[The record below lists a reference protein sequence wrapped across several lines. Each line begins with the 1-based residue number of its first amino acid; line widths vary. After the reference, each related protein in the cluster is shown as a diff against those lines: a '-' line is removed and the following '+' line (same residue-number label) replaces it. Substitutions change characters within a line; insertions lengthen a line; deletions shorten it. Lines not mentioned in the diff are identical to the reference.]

1 MIERENCR
9 PTICNRDTLMSEDD
23 VFMTKQL
30 VREEC
35 AKCLHQALCLQAIDL
50 LDHNKL
56 DEAEKL
62 IE

>member
-1 MIERENCR
+1 
-9 PTICNRDTLMSEDD
+9 MSEDD

-35 AKCLHQALCLQAIDL
+35 AKCLHQALCLQVIDL